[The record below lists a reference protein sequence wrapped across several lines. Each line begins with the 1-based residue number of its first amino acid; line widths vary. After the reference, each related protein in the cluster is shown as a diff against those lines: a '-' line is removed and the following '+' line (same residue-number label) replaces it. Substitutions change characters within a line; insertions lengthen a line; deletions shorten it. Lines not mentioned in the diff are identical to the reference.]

1 MPPLENNTVA
11 STSIPQQ
18 KAKKSLAARL
28 MIPLLVIVL
37 ALAGYYLFGRIS
49 KENQATRI
57 EDDKATIRSHVTDY
71 LTVETNNYKYSE
83 LGGIYGLEVTVR
95 NTTNYLIDNA
105 TIRVTYIKKNGEVW
119 RNHDVDF
126 QLMQPYSNMT
136 MKIGDTERGTSV
148 KVRVISVK
156 SNDLGLQ

>member
-1 MPPLENNTVA
+1 MPPLENT
-11 STSIPQQ
+11 TSIPQQ

-49 KENQATRI
+49 KESQATRT
-57 EDDKATIRSHVTDY
+57 EDDKAMIRSHITDY
-71 LTVETNNYKYSE
+71 VTVETNTYQYSS
-83 LGGIYGLEVTVR
+83 LGGIHGLEVTVR
-95 NTTNYLIDNA
+95 NNTNYLIDNA
-105 TIRVTYIKKNGEVW
+105 QVRITYIKSNGEVW

-156 SNDLGLQ
+156 SNDLVLQ